1 MTARVDRRRFLA
13 GALTSPWLASAAV
26 AAAGEE
32 QKPVAAGRTAD
43 IHIHLFGIGDSNSG
57 CSLSKKITDGPV
69 FKLLTAKLKGWQ
81 KQLSEKGGASPKTLD
96 ETYVEVLAGL
106 LAGSGLDKGSILAQD
121 AAYDRRGKPDWE
133 RTHFFI
139 PNRYLFEVV
148 AKHAKLMVP
157 CVSINPDREDALAEL
172 KWCAERGARLLKIH
186 PPTQGVDISDKRH
199 TEFFRDCARRKIV
212 VLVHTGH
219 EHSAPTF
226 DIDLANPQRLELALN
241 EGCTVVACHCGTG
254 WPTDK
259 PDMLVTF
266 LDMLKRH
273 ENLYGDTSI
282 LGSIGRAV
290 DAGRLRKHDWA
301 LKRLV
306 HGSDFPFPSS
316 PLAFTASI
324 GPVEA
329 ARIQG
334 IKNPLQ
340 QDLALKGALGF
351 GRASAERA
359 YRMATGV
366 S

>member
-26 AAAGEE
+26 SAGEDS
-32 QKPVAAGRTAD
+32 KPAAGRTAD

-259 PDMLVTF
+259 PDMLVAF

-340 QDLALKGALGF
+340 QDLALKEALGF